1 MSTVPQSVID
11 RNPDKNPDRKPEA
24 TATSPVVLKKNSLLG
39 DYLQLFKVRV
49 TTLIVV
55 TAWTGCYMAAA
66 KSGVSSLSWTLL
78 NALVGIG
85 VTCAGSAA
93 LNEVLEYKIDA
104 LMRRTKNR
112 PLPAGRMSLA
122 TGMTA
127 GILATVLGPTY
138 LAFTTNVLTGVL
150 AFSTAII
157 YLALYTPLKR
167 LSPISTFVGAFP
179 GAMPPLLG
187 WTAVRG
193 KLEIEAVFLFLIVF
207 FWQFPHFQAIAWMYR
222 DEYEAAGI
230 KMLPVVDK
238 AGHSVIRQMFTY
250 CSTLISVSL
259 VPTLLHMTGKVYLF
273 GALVLGLSFL
283 WFVFRL
289 AMTKLP
295 TTSPDSRKFARHLL
309 QASVLYLPLLFA
321 LMMLNTVHP

>member
-1 MSTVPQSVID
+1 MSSIPQRLDQETTVT
-11 RNPDKNPDRKPEA
+11 
-24 TATSPVVLKKNSLLG
+24 TAAPAAPVVLKKNSLLG

-49 TTLIVV
+49 TSLVV
-55 TAWTGCYMAAA
+55 MTAWAGYYMGSA
-66 KSGVSSLSWTLL
+66 KSGVSSLTWTLL
-78 NALVGIG
+78 NALLGIG

-93 LNEVLEYKIDA
+93 LNEVLEHKIDA
-104 LMRRTKNR
+104 LMRRTRNR

-122 TGMTA
+122 TGLTA
-127 GILATVLGPTY
+127 GILATVLGPVY
-138 LAFTTNVLTGVL
+138 LSLTTNVLTGLL
-150 AFSTAII
+150 AFGTAAI
-157 YLALYTPLKR
+157 YLAFYTPLKR
-167 LSPISTFVGAFP
+167 ISPISTFVGAFP

-193 KLEIEAVFLFLIVF
+193 KLELEAVFLFLIVF

-222 DEYEAAGI
+222 EDYEAAGI

-259 VPTLLHMTGKVYLF
+259 VPALLRMTGKIYLF
-273 GALVLGLSFL
+273 GALVLGLGFL

-289 AMTKLP
+289 ARTKLP
-295 TTSPDSRKFARHLL
+295 TTSPDSRLFARQLL
-309 QASVLYLPLLFA
+309 QASVIYLPLLFA
-321 LMMLNTVHP
+321 LMMLNVVHP

>member
-1 MSTVPQSVID
+1 MSTIPQRVVEL
-11 RNPDKNPDRKPEA
+11 KPEPKSDA
-24 TATSPVVLKKNSLLG
+24 AAAPVVLKKNSLIG

-55 TAWTGCYMAAA
+55 TAWTGVYMGAA
-66 KSGVSSLSWTLL
+66 KSGVSSLTWTLL

-104 LMRRTKNR
+104 LMRRTRNR

-127 GILATVLGPTY
+127 GILASVLGPLY

-150 AFSTAII
+150 AFSTALV

-167 LSPISTFVGAFP
+167 ISPISTFVGAFP

-187 WTAVRG
+187 WIAVRG

-222 DEYEAAGI
+222 EEYEAAGI

-238 AGHSVIRQMFTY
+238 EGHSVIRQMFTY

-259 VPTLLHMTGKVYLF
+259 VPTLLHMTGKIYLF
-273 GALVLGLSFL
+273 GALALGLGFL

-289 AMTKLP
+289 AKAKLP
-295 TTSPDSRKFARHLL
+295 TTSPDSRIFARQIL

-321 LMMLNTVHP
+321 LMMLNVVRS

>member
-1 MSTVPQSVID
+1 LDQETTVT
-11 RNPDKNPDRKPEA
+11 
-24 TATSPVVLKKNSLLG
+24 TAAPAAPVVLKKNSLLG

-49 TTLIVV
+49 TSLVV
-55 TAWTGCYMAAA
+55 MTAWAGYYMGSA
-66 KSGVSSLSWTLL
+66 KSGVSSLTWTLL
-78 NALVGIG
+78 NALLGIG

-93 LNEVLEYKIDA
+93 LNEVVEHKIDA
-104 LMRRTKNR
+104 LMRRTRNR

-122 TGMTA
+122 TGLTA
-127 GILATVLGPTY
+127 GILATVLGPVY
-138 LAFTTNVLTGVL
+138 LSLTTNVLTGLL
-150 AFSTAII
+150 AFGTAVI
-157 YLALYTPLKR
+157 YLAFYTPLKR
-167 LSPISTFVGAFP
+167 ISPISTFVGAFP

-193 KLEIEAVFLFLIVF
+193 KLELEAVFLFLIVF

-222 DEYEAAGI
+222 EDYEAAGI

-259 VPTLLHMTGKVYLF
+259 VPATALLRMTGRIYLF
-273 GALVLGLSFL
+273 GALVLGLGFL

-289 AMTKLP
+289 ARTKLP
-295 TTSPDSRKFARHLL
+295 TTSPDSRLFARQLL
-309 QASVLYLPLLFA
+309 QASVIYLPLLFA
-321 LMMLNTVHP
+321 LMMLNVVHP

>member
-1 MSTVPQSVID
+1 MSSIPQSVGE
-11 RNPDKNPDRKPEA
+11 RKVEA
-24 TATSPVVLKKNSLLG
+24 PAAPVVLKKQSVLG

-49 TTLIVV
+49 TSLIVM
-55 TAWTGCYMAAA
+55 TAWAGCFMAAA

-93 LNEVLEYKIDA
+93 LNEVFERKIDA
-104 LMRRTKNR
+104 LMRRTRNR

-122 TGMTA
+122 TGLTA
-127 GILATVLGPTY
+127 GVLATLSGSVF
-138 LAFTTNVLTGVL
+138 LALTTNALTGVL
-150 AFSTAII
+150 ALLTAVT
-157 YLALYTPLKR
+157 YLAFYTPLKR

-222 DEYEAAGI
+222 DDYEAAGI
-230 KMLPVVDK
+230 KMLPVVDH
-238 AGHSVIRQMFTY
+238 AGHSVIRQMLTY

-259 VPTLLHMTGKVYLF
+259 VPALLRMTGKIYLF
-273 GALVLGLSFL
+273 GALALGLAFL

-289 AMTKLP
+289 ARTKLP
-295 TTSPDSRKFARHLL
+295 TTSPESRKFARQLL

-321 LMMLNTVHP
+321 LMMLNVVHP